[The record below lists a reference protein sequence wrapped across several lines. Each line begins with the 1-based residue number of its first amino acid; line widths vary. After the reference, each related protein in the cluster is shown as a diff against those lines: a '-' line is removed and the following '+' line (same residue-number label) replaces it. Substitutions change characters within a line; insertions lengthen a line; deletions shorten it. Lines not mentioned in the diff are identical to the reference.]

1 MTVDAQEST
10 ASASSESPRLKLL
23 NLQKNGRS
31 MGRDDEKLCCDSSL
45 KSVDKNGDD
54 KNSQYHMKN
63 FSSSLNVDS
72 SLSPLDNPYPPS
84 PLHLAYMD
92 GKECENE
99 EFENKEDSH
108 FEFPNRLLL
117 LKSENKFPWLSE
129 TESLEYKKYSRMCF
143 DAMSIG
149 PLIFLITVFYCC
161 HANFQYALVDGPFFI
176 AGLVFGLIASYQ
188 YYALFL
194 LGHTVRRFNLC
205 DSSKSFI
212 RSFELFFVFSSNFED
227 SIAIMATISASSYLY
242 ARVLNG
248 QCAPDT
254 TLWGSQ
260 RCNPVAL
267 SHSVPMDHMLYVS
280 FFPLMHQLIL
290 RGISIHGVFA
300 CWVISTVFIIA
311 TVVHAE
317 AWLELWSVYASLFIL
332 CTAFEHERFC
342 RVCFFQSKRVK
353 ADDSRNIKRMVSQQK
368 MEQDLAVK
376 NLLIE
381 RNNHEKEIQAIRTE
395 EERKRMAFEHDQL
408 VSLIGNVA
416 HDLKTPLQSVGIDL
430 ESLKAKLTSVNDILM
445 RWFNSRQVVEFKNT
459 DQEMRGSDILSLI
472 DGVREGVT
480 SVDYSCTFMKSA
492 INRSLDFTKTA
503 KNIVLTPSVSP
514 FHIAETL
521 NWPLKCVMSMQS
533 DVTVTMAPIDP
544 ELSGIVI
551 SDKHWLIEN
560 ALCLLSN
567 AVKYS
572 SEGGTA
578 HLITELI
585 RVSMQKDEVVTLL
598 PRVLSNMQMAHSG
611 EGMDPH
617 TFSEEFFAQTQA
629 MNHARKPRAPE
640 LAGNEGQLMIR
651 IIVEDTGIG
660 IPDDVKRGLFQPYA
674 QAQRFAG
681 GTGLG
686 LYSLAKR
693 IDALGGKY
701 GVRDRDDG
709 QSGMSARDMI
719 THYSSRSFMCFQSC
733 LF

>member
-1 MTVDAQEST
+1 MTVEAQEST
-10 ASASSESPRLKLL
+10 ASESPESESLDA
-23 NLQKNGRS
+23 QKNEIS
-31 MGRDDEKLCCDSSL
+31 MGRDDKNLCRDSSL
-45 KSVDKNGDD
+45 KSVDKNGED
-54 KNSQYHMKN
+54 KNGQN
-63 FSSSLNVDS
+63 QLLNISSSLSVDQTP
-72 SLSPLDNPYPPS
+72 SLSSLDNPYPP
-84 PLHLAYMD
+84 LRLAYMD
-92 GKECENE
+92 GKENESE
-99 EFENKEDSH
+99 EFENKEDSRV
-108 FEFPNRLLL
+108 ESRLLL
-117 LKSENKFPWLSE
+117 LKSRYKFPWLSE

-143 DAMSIG
+143 DVMSIG

-176 AGLVFGLIASYQ
+176 SGLIFGVIASYQ
-188 YYALFL
+188 YYAFFL
-194 LGHTVRRFNLC
+194 LGHTVRRYNLS
-205 DSSKSFI
+205 DSSKSFL
-212 RSFELFFVFSSNFED
+212 RSFELFFIFSSNFED

-267 SHSVPMDHMLYVS
+267 SHSVPIDHMLYVS

-368 MEQDLAVK
+368 MEQDLSER

-381 RNNHEKEIQAIRTE
+381 RNKHEKEIQAIRTE

-445 RWFNSRQVVEFKNT
+445 RWFNSIKALKATLKKEEEVVLKEGESVGERKELEFKNT
-459 DQEMRGSDILSLI
+459 DQEMRDSDILSLI

-492 INRSLDFTKTA
+492 INRSLDFTKAA
-503 KNIVLTPSVSP
+503 KNIVLNPSVSP
-514 FHIAETL
+514 FHIVETL
-521 NWPLKCVMSMQS
+521 NWPLK
-533 DVTVTMAPIDP
+533 
-544 ELSGIVI
+544 
-551 SDKHWLIEN
+551 
-560 ALCLLSN
+560 
-567 AVKYS
+567 
-572 SEGGTA
+572 
-578 HLITELI
+578 
-585 RVSMQKDEVVTLL
+585 
-598 PRVLSNMQMAHSG
+598 
-611 EGMDPH
+611 
-617 TFSEEFFAQTQA
+617 
-629 MNHARKPRAPE
+629 
-640 LAGNEGQLMIR
+640 
-651 IIVEDTGIG
+651 VE
-660 IPDDVKRGLFQPYA
+660 
-674 QAQRFAG
+674 
-681 GTGLG
+681 
-686 LYSLAKR
+686 
-693 IDALGGKY
+693 
-701 GVRDRDDG
+701 
-709 QSGMSARDMI
+709 
-719 THYSSRSFMCFQSC
+719 
-733 LF
+733 